1 MRLRTCGP
9 VLVALALAGPA
20 AAAPATG
27 APTAPHK
34 PRATVAHRPMAALPD
49 TILAQV
55 GARRRISISDFQ
67 HAWAQVEPPAR
78 PDSLTPKAAQEF
90 LRLLVGK
97 EALAEAALRETWAW
111 THAESAKFDALRDR
125 LTLQAAL
132 AEPLAE
138 ARANLARA
146 GTRDADDPQ
155 AGLVARDS
163 VMVRMQVAFDD
174 AQVERLTHAFKAL
187 PRPSSDSGLFA
198 QMRVLALN
206 PHVEPRDSLAVLAR
220 TTEGDYR
227 VGDLMDWWKSLNPL
241 ARPRVE
247 TQEQMRDLAKNG
259 IFGRKLRAVA
269 TTLDLEHL
277 PEIAKALDRQ
287 REFLAVSHL
296 VEREVYD
303 SLDADSVTLLRFYR
317 RDPDE
322 YTIPARAR
330 CLRLVLPTRADAGRM
345 ALRLRDR
352 AEAESLAAQAQ
363 RQRLGYTVDVTA
375 TSDSALFAQALRA
388 GPDAVIGPD
397 SVAGDWRVVR
407 VIAFLPPEP
416 RSFDQARKL
425 VEHQW
430 YSVEG
435 ERRMVDLIERVR
447 RSSRVVLNPRA
458 LVRLMAT

>member
-1 MRLRTCGP
+1 MRLRTCGS
-9 VLVALALAGPA
+9 LLIALALAGPA
-20 AAAPATG
+20 AAAPARR
-27 APTAPHK
+27 APAAPHP
-34 PRATVAHRPMAALPD
+34 PRASAHRTVAALPD

-55 GARRRISISDFQ
+55 GTRRRISISDFRL
-67 HAWAQVEPPAR
+67 AWAQVEPPAR

-97 EALAEAALRETWAW
+97 EALAEAALRESWAW

-146 GTRDADDPQ
+146 GTLDADDPL

-163 VMVRMQVAFDD
+163 VMVRMQVKFDD
-174 AQVERLTHAFKAL
+174 AQVERLTRAFKAL

-198 QMRVLALN
+198 QMRVLATN
-206 PHVEPRDSLAVLAR
+206 PHVGPRDSLAVLAR
-220 TTEGDYR
+220 TTEGEYR
-227 VGDLMDWWKSLNPL
+227 VCDLMDWWKSLNPL

-247 TQEQMRDLAKNG
+247 TPEQMRDLAKNG
-259 IFGRKLRAVA
+259 VFGRKLRAVA

-277 PEIAKALDRQ
+277 PEIAGALDRQ

-296 VEREVYD
+296 VEREVYG
-303 SLDADSVTLLRFYR
+303 SLAADSVTLLRFYQ
-317 RDPDE
+317 RDPGE
-322 YTIPARAR
+322 YTIPARVR

-352 AEAESLAAQAQ
+352 AQAESLAAQAQ
-363 RQRLGYTVDVTA
+363 RQRLSYTVDVTA
-375 TSDSALFAQALRA
+375 TSNSTLFARALRA
-388 GPDAVIGPD
+388 GADAVIGPD
-397 SVAGDWRVVR
+397 SLSGDWRVVR
-407 VIAFLPPEP
+407 VMAFLPPEP

-435 ERRMVDLIERVR
+435 ERRMVDLIERMR
-447 RSSRVVLNPRA
+447 RSSHVVLNPRA
-458 LVRLMAT
+458 MALLTAT